1 MAEKIQLEVVTP
13 ERRVLAE
20 PVDMVTVP
28 GLGGELG
35 ILPGHTPLISQL
47 QTGVLTYVQEGKS
60 YPLHV
65 SGGFVEVR
73 DDHVSVLADM
83 VLVSTIR
90 QYLEEGVPLYDAL
103 RQAAERRLRPVL
115 MTGLVASLGFVPMAL
130 HTGIGAEVQRPLAT
144 VVLGGVLSSMLL
156 TLFVLP
162 ALYSAVAP
170 RGAGKGAAA

>member
-47 QTGVLTYVQEGKS
+47 QTGVLTYAQDGKNS
-60 YPLHV
+60 SLHV

-73 DDHVSVLADM
+73 DDHVSVLAE
-83 VLVSTIR
+83 V
-90 QYLEEGVPLYDAL
+90 
-103 RQAAERRLRPVL
+103 AERPDEID
-115 MTGLVASLGFVPMAL
+115 VARAKQSRDQLEKQINSWSGS
-130 HTGIGAEVQRPLAT
+130 EEELAIAKQELDRS
-144 VVLGGVLSSMLL
+144 VVRMQL
-156 TLFVLP
+156 
-162 ALYSAVAP
+162 
-170 RGAGKGAAA
+170 AAAR

>member
-1 MAEKIQLEVVTP
+1 MAEKIQLDVVTP

-60 YPLHV
+60 SLLHV

-73 DDHVSVLADM
+73 DDHVSVLAD
-83 VLVSTIR
+83 VAELPEEIDSARAKLSRDKLEKQLNAWTGSEEEFETAKVELDRSLV
-90 QYLEEGVPLYDAL
+90 
-103 RQAAERRLRPVL
+103 RLQL
-115 MTGLVASLGFVPMAL
+115 ASS
-130 HTGIGAEVQRPLAT
+130 R
-144 VVLGGVLSSMLL
+144 
-156 TLFVLP
+156 
-162 ALYSAVAP
+162 
-170 RGAGKGAAA
+170 

>member
-1 MAEKIQLEVVTP
+1 MAEKIQLDVVTP

-60 YPLHV
+60 SLLHV

-73 DDHVSVLADM
+73 DDHVSVLANIAELPEEIDAARAKLSRDKLEKQLNAWTGTEEEFETAKTELDRS
-83 VLVSTIR
+83 LV
-90 QYLEEGVPLYDAL
+90 
-103 RQAAERRLRPVL
+103 RLQL
-115 MTGLVASLGFVPMAL
+115 ASGS
-130 HTGIGAEVQRPLAT
+130 R
-144 VVLGGVLSSMLL
+144 
-156 TLFVLP
+156 
-162 ALYSAVAP
+162 
-170 RGAGKGAAA
+170 

>member
-13 ERRVLAE
+13 ERRVLAD

-60 YPLHV
+60 SQLHV

-73 DDHVSVLADM
+73 DDHVSVLAE
-83 VLVSTIR
+83 V
-90 QYLEEGVPLYDAL
+90 
-103 RQAAERRLRPVL
+103 AERPEEIDAARARQSRDQLEKQINAWSGSEDELAIAKTEFERSVVRMQL
-115 MTGLVASLGFVPMAL
+115 AS
-130 HTGIGAEVQRPLAT
+130 R
-144 VVLGGVLSSMLL
+144 
-156 TLFVLP
+156 
-162 ALYSAVAP
+162 
-170 RGAGKGAAA
+170 